1 MSTGTGLGLDAAVLR
16 SATRAVLLRPDLWPI
31 ALVQALRLARPGW
44 WRHWPP
50 LPLPDPAY
58 LRFRLQ
64 TAYGDADRPP
74 PPNDVVAWLE
84 WCRDLRRLH

>member
-1 MSTGTGLGLDAAVLR
+1 MSGGTAGLDA
-16 SATRAVLLRPDLWPI
+16 SALWPAARAVLVRPDLWTV
-31 ALVQALRLARPGW
+31 AAVQTVRLARPRW

-64 TAYGDADRPP
+64 TAYGDPERPP
-74 PPNDVVAWLE
+74 APADVVAWLE